1 MKCDLR
7 YVMRTVYRPTKHL
20 KLSRLIQKEG
30 EVRGRPQAR
39 FIKLEDALAKRM
51 VEVMER
57 GEVVVV
63 DRSAEVTRVTQYSN
77 KGCWLHNWKCY
88 EL

>member
-1 MKCDLR
+1 M
-7 YVMRTVYRPTKHL
+7 
-20 KLSRLIQKEG
+20 LIQKEG

-39 FIKLEDALAKRM
+39 FIKLGDALAKEM
-51 VEVMER
+51 EEAMER

-63 DRSAEVTRVTQYSN
+63 DRSPEVTRVIQYSN

-88 EL
+88 EV